1 MMTLSSYLSIIT
13 LNVNGLNDPIKR
25 CKVSDWIKKQDSY
38 ICCLQETH
46 LRPKDTYSLKIKGWR
61 TIYHSNSTQKKTG
74 IAILISD
81 KLKFIPKTVVRD
93 EKGHYIIVKESIQQE
108 DLTIMN
114 IYAPNV
120 GAAKYINQF
129 ITKVKI

>member
-1 MMTLSSYLSIIT
+1 MIT

-25 CKVSDWIKKQDSY
+25 RRVSDWIKTQDPS

-81 KLKFIPKTVVRD
+81 KLKFIPKTVVRGV
-93 EKGHYIIVKESIQQE
+93 EGHYTILKGSIQQE
-108 DLTIMN
+108 DLTILN

-120 GAAKYINQF
+120 GATKYLTN
-129 ITKVKI
+129 